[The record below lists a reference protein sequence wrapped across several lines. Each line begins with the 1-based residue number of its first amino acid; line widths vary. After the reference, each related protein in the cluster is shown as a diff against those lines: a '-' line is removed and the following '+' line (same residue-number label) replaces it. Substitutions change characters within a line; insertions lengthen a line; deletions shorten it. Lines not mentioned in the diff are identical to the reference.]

1 MIDRACISL
10 GERCNLKCA
19 YCHFQ
24 NEDNGKLSGLPQE
37 FSSDELIKIIDNIY
51 EYTLEKKLPVFK
63 IGIVGAG
70 ETLLQFR
77 KIQTLINYVR
87 EKKYSQLQFYTITN
101 GTVFN
106 EHILDFFWRNQ
117 DLIKLNISLD
127 GYEELHNIGREKF
140 QRVFNGIKKYEI
152 KFNHKPSIN
161 CTVHQE
167 TLINR
172 NKLYNFFK
180 KENFKNITFS
190 RLFDSHDKKL
200 VVSAIEFRDFL
211 ESFRGSSLNLR
222 QLDENNKRKY
232 DCTMYGNLCGVGRT
246 NIFITKR
253 GIYPC
258 GRFYG
263 HETYNYGEFSLSLN
277 SIERKMEKMKPLND
291 GECYYDKYVG
301 ADNENS
307 NIWRIKIR

>member
-37 FSSDELIKIIDNIY
+37 FNISELITIINNIY
-51 EYTLEKKLPVFK
+51 LYTLEKNIPMFK

-70 ETLLQFR
+70 ETLLQFD
-77 KIQTLINYVR
+77 KIKGLINHVK
-87 EKKYSQLQFYTITN
+87 ENKYTRLQFYTITN
-101 GTVFN
+101 GTIFT
-106 EHILDFFWRNQ
+106 ERILSFFLDNK
-117 DLIKLNISLD
+117 DMIKLSISLD
-127 GYEELHNIGREKF
+127 GYEELHNIGREQFK
-140 QRVFNGIKKYEI
+140 RVFKGINKYEI
-152 KFNHKPSIN
+152 KFNKKPHIN

-167 TLINR
+167 TLKNR
-172 NKLYNFFK
+172 DNLYNFFEAEK
-180 KENFKNITFS
+180 FKNITFS
-190 RLFDSHDKKL
+190 RLFDSHDRNL
-200 VVSAIEFRDFL
+200 IVSAIEFKDFL
-211 ESFRGSSLNLR
+211 NSFKESPFEIR
-222 QLDENNKRKY
+222 QLDENNSNKY

-263 HETYNYGEFSLSLN
+263 NESYNYGPFELSLN
-277 SIERKMEKMKPLND
+277 KIETEMAKMKPLNA
-291 GECYYDKYVG
+291 GECYYDKYIG
-301 ADNENS
+301 KDNENS
-307 NIWRIKIR
+307 DIWSVTLR